1 MNTPIDPQSN
11 EAILAR
17 HRDYFRTVHPDV
29 KAAAMRES
37 EAKRTALGNAQTA
50 LQTAIRHLQ
59 AVLNEPRTH
68 EAQQRADTAAREW
81 LASIGSEPKR

>member
-29 KAAAMRES
+29 RAAAMREA
-37 EAKRTALGNAQTA
+37 EAKRTAMDNAQAA
-50 LQTAIRHLQ
+50 LQTAIGHLQ
-59 AVLNEPRTH
+59 AVLNEPRSH

-81 LASIGSEPKR
+81 LLSIGSEPT

>member
-29 KAAAMRES
+29 KAAAMREA
-37 EAKRTALGNAQTA
+37 EAKRTAL
-50 LQTAIRHLQ
+50 QTAIGHLQ
-59 AVLNEPRTH
+59 AVLNKCRTAD
-68 EAQQRADTAAREW
+68 EQLRADTAAREW
-81 LASIGSEPKR
+81 LTSIGSEPT